1 MATVQNCQEAWDLH
15 ESSQQQCLIDILLVQ
30 NNFDYFAN
38 FQSIGWRGKQLETMP
53 FYTTHQSFWPIH
65 MLWRNHHVEQIWHC
79 VWNVFVGKNVHS
91 FESEVFPWP
100 SGLQRVSPRR
110 IISKHCE
117 HLQGAHIVASNTE
130 DSISFHRKTVYR
142 PIIFGQSL
150 IDLLIWFNAPASKSE
165 YEVKNTLCTMGEKLH
180 LPMFH
185 EYLVIVTL
193 WVPYL
198 WPISF
203 GTGLSE

>member
-38 FQSIGWRGKQLETMP
+38 FQSIGWRGKQLESMP
-53 FYTTHQSFWPIH
+53 FYTTNQSFWPKSPCWADLT
-65 MLWRNHHVEQIWHC
+65 MCLKC
-79 VWNVFVGKNVHS
+79 VCGEKNVHS

-100 SGLQRVSPRR
+100 SGLQRVSLRR

-117 HLQGAHIVASNTE
+117 HLQGAHILASNTE
-130 DSISFHRKTVYR
+130 DSISFHRKSVYR

-193 WVPYL
+193 WVPYS